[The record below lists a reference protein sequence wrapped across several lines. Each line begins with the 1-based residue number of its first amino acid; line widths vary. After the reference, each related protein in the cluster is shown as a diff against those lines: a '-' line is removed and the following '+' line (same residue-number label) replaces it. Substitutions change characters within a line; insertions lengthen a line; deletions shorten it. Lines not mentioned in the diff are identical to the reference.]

1 MNELVSIVVVT
12 YQSELYIIETLD
24 SILNQ
29 DYSPLELVIT
39 DDAST
44 DATISICKEW
54 LDKNKQRFSNVRLLK
69 SEKNTGTSR
78 NANRGVKASS
88 GSWIKILAG
97 DDLLQPDCISSYV
110 QFIQNKDVQVV
121 VSSMIPFRDKNMIRH
136 YSKEKNY
143 AKEFLYKS
151 STTVRQ
157 QFLALLYVYCI
168 NSPTLFMKRSAFQ
181 EVDGY
186 DEEMKIIEDMA
197 LYLRFVLHRKRIYYM
212 NKVTVLYRMH
222 PSSISHSVGNTHLR
236 DLKSQDRER
245 RFKSYIEPNTT
256 PLARVIYKRLMSVY
270 YHPGAVAKW
279 RKRMWSGVGI
289 FLIKLR
295 VIE

>member
-12 YQSELYIIETLD
+12 YRSESYIIETLE
-24 SILNQ
+24 SIFKQ

-44 DATISICKEW
+44 DGTISVCKEW
-54 LDKNKQRFSNVRLLK
+54 LEKNKQRFSNVRLLQ
-69 SEKNTGTSR
+69 SDKNTGTSR
-78 NANRGVKASS
+78 NANRGVRASS
-88 GSWIKILAG
+88 GSWIKLLAG

-110 QFIQNKDVQVV
+110 QFIQHKDVQVV
-121 VSSMIPFRDKNMIRH
+121 VSSMIPFRDKDMVRH

-143 AKEFLYKS
+143 ANEYLYKS

-168 NSPTLFMKRSAFQ
+168 NSPTLFIKRSAFD
-181 EVDGY
+181 EVGGY

-197 LYLRFVLHRKRIYYM
+197 MYLRLALHRKRIHYL
-212 NKVTVLYRMH
+212 NKVTVLYRLH
-222 PSSISHSVGNTHLR
+222 ASSVSQNVASSHLR

-245 RFKSYIEPNTT
+245 RYKNYIEQNTT
-256 PLARVIYKRLMSVY
+256 PMARFIYRALMKVY
-270 YHPGAVAKW
+270 YHSGSISKW
-279 RKRMWSGVGI
+279 RKRIWSDLGI
-289 FLIKLR
+289 LMIKLR